1 MPLKVA
7 LITGYPV
14 FQAGVRTVL
23 SRDDTSVVAE
33 CAEPADAYAVVDAAH
48 PDVVLLDIS
57 LAGPSGMTTARELL
71 RRDPGRRILV
81 IDVRAEES
89 TAAEALAAGA
99 LGLFSKDQPIED
111 LLQALRTV
119 AESKTYLPPQ
129 VSQKAVEARL
139 RLRRSGPLGILSTRE
154 REVFDLLVRG
164 LTNEEVA
171 HQLTISRRTVETHRS
186 RILKKLNVH
195 SVVELIRLAARHG
208 LLGT

>member
-1 MPLKVA
+1 MSLKVA
-7 LITGYPV
+7 VITGYPV

-23 SRDDTSVVAE
+23 AHEDVVAE
-33 CAEPADAYAVVDAAH
+33 VVEANDAVAAVDASQ
-48 PDVVLLDIS
+48 PDVVLLDVS

-71 RRDPGRRILV
+71 RRDPARRILV
-81 IDVRAEES
+81 VDVRAEES

-99 LGLFSKDQPIED
+99 LGMFSKDQSIDD
-111 LLQALRTV
+111 LLQALRAV
-119 AESKTYLPPQ
+119 AEGRTYLPPQ
-129 VSQKAVEARL
+129 ISQKAVEARL

-164 LTNEEVA
+164 LTNEEVGQ
-171 HQLTISRRTVETHRS
+171 QLGISRRTVETHRS

-195 SVVELIRLAARHG
+195 SAVELIRLAARHG